1 LVNNANYDEN
11 AIKQFILKSAEG
23 GRALFGTDIN
33 KPGGNNKPPEPS
45 KETQIATKAMG
56 GAQSLFMAVS
66 AMNSSANTF
75 KTILDSSAS
84 GAEKFGAVLST
95 AASLLMSFATVT

>member
-1 LVNNANYDEN
+1 MVIDANYSSDD
-11 AIKQFILKSAEG
+11 IKKFILNNTEG
-23 GRALFGTDIN
+23 GKALFGTDLT
-33 KPGGNNKPPEPS
+33 KPKDNNKPAEPS
-45 KETQIATKAMG
+45 KETQIASKAMG

-84 GAEKFGAVLST
+84 GAEKFGATLST
-95 AASLLMSFATVT
+95 AASLLMSFATAT